1 MHAVLYDRQGYIKW
15 GGRSEPSPQNA
26 QLPPQN
32 DDIKMMISSTGPCDA
47 LACVW
52 STQLSVQLKKFVAR
66 ITAFP
71 PKLS

>member
-32 DDIKMMISSTGPCDA
+32 DDIITLVQVHDVQYVTRST
-47 LACVW
+47 VMH
-52 STQLSVQLKKFVAR
+52 
-66 ITAFP
+66 
-71 PKLS
+71 